1 MILLFALLC
10 GPAWSQ
16 SSLSELEQASAIAYS
31 DWFKLASDLDLRLAR
46 MLPCDPAAATTI
58 EETGRASTARIVA
71 LTAYAKALAEQVS
84 KDAKMARQIQR
95 SETAYLTSVGTERTD
110 TENERA
116 AIDGQLA
123 KLAESVRKKVSLT
136 AASDELRAI
145 EALVRERANLV
156 TSNASSTEGALKQF
170 EDLALSL
177 EAREEALR
185 KQIPALEDQRTKW
198 NGYYT
203 ARLARAR
210 IECSVTGKAR

>member
-1 MILLFALLC
+1 
-10 GPAWSQ
+10 
-16 SSLSELEQASAIAYS
+16 
-31 DWFKLASDLDLRLAR
+31 
-46 MLPCDPAAATTI
+46 
-58 EETGRASTARIVA
+58 
-71 LTAYAKALAEQVS
+71 
-84 KDAKMARQIQR
+84 
-95 SETAYLTSVGTERTD
+95 
-110 TENERA
+110 
-116 AIDGQLA
+116 
-123 KLAESVRKKVSLT
+123 LT